1 MKTSTCKSCGKPIH
15 WIRTRSG
22 RSMPCDTRPV
32 SYRIKPGGSTKLVTP
47 AGDVISCETVD
58 NPAEAQGW
66 GLYATLEHLQRAGLV
81 QEGGKEMIALNILLG
96 VVATVLLIGVLGEKD
111 NQRHKSITLAFVSVI
126 ALIICMNTIF

>member
-1 MKTSTCKSCGKPIH
+1 M
-15 WIRTRSG
+15 
-22 RSMPCDTRPV
+22 
-32 SYRIKPGGSTKLVTP
+32 
-47 AGDVISCETVD
+47 
-58 NPAEAQGW
+58 